1 MVSPRLACPLLNPK
15 NPLMAY
21 RHILAAIDLSEQ
33 SAQVLEKA
41 RAEADQHG
49 SRLSILSVVKPLT
62 QVYGGIDIAPLAGSA
77 VSFEE
82 QAVEQAKLKLADLAA
97 RHGVAAADAHVLL
110 GAPAHDIR
118 EFARTCGADLIV
130 IGTHGRH
137 GLGRLLGSTAN
148 GVLHGVDSD
157 VLVVRV
163 R

>member
-1 MVSPRLACPLLNPK
+1 
-15 NPLMAY
+15 MAY
-21 RHILAAIDLSEQ
+21 RHILAAIDLSEE

-41 RAEADQHG
+41 RAEADHHG
-49 SRLSILSVVKPLT
+49 ARLSILSVVKPLT
-62 QVYGGIDIAPLAGSA
+62 QVYGGIDLGPLAGDA

-82 QAVEQAKLKLADLAA
+82 QAVEHAKVKLTELAG
-97 RHGVAAADAHVLL
+97 RHRVAAADAHVLL

-148 GVLHGVDSD
+148 VVLHGADRD
-157 VLVVRV
+157 VLAVRV
-163 R
+163 RYEA